1 MYECGSFGK
10 VGGYMA
16 EDVQRG
22 LSVRAHGGVLYEG
35 GRAEGCGNNYVLR
48 CVINI
53 MNKRLE
59 R

>member
-1 MYECGSFGK
+1 
-10 VGGYMA
+10 
-16 EDVQRG
+16 
-22 LSVRAHGGVLYEG
+22 VLYEG

-53 MNKRLE
+53 MNKRYVIYNMNKRLE